1 MRAKAGKLR
10 PSYLSMTVLRN
21 VTILVEEGIIKLGAD
36 LLKYVVLSGNT
47 STYDYRVKECRFSS
61 CKDLEFLMNF
71 KFYI

>member
-1 MRAKAGKLR
+1 M
-10 PSYLSMTVLRN
+10 
-21 VTILVEEGIIKLGAD
+21 VEEGIIKLGAS
-36 LLKYVVLSGNT
+36 LLKYIVLSGDG